1 MDVVNLR
8 AAAATLRLSAMNSL
22 SRDCAAERGK
32 ARRFVETLQNRCGSR
47 SIDRC
52 SGTGPRA
59 QGGDALEQQ
68 IVFDSDDLQ
77 LTGAIR
83 APERAQPGR
92 KLPAFIVLHGFGSS
106 SSAGNV
112 TTPCAMLD
120 RLGYVTMRFD
130 FRGCGKSQGERG
142 RIICLEQVADVKNA
156 ITALQSHPQVEA
168 DRIGLLG
175 SSFGAAVAVYSAG
188 SDDRVAACVSAS
200 GWGNGATK
208 FAAQHGDRFPKF
220 LDMLTTG
227 KAYRQRTGQ
236 SMMVSRYEIVP
247 IPEKLRGHVVEGSV
261 MEMPVDT
268 AQSMYEFR
276 AEDMIGKIS
285 PRPTLLLHSA
295 VDSVTP
301 TEQTIEMFK
310 RSGSN
315 CEMHLFTGTD
325 HFMFA
330 EGNNRVHEVVKSWLE
345 EFFPA

>member
-1 MDVVNLR
+1 MEQQIV
-8 AAAATLRLSAMNSL
+8 
-22 SRDCAAERGK
+22 
-32 ARRFVETLQNRCGSR
+32 
-47 SIDRC
+47 
-52 SGTGPRA
+52 
-59 QGGDALEQQ
+59 LEQQ
-68 IVFDSDDLQ
+68 IVFESDGLE

-83 APERAQPGR
+83 VPEGAQPGL
-92 KLPAFIVLHGFGSS
+92 KLPAFIILHGFGSS

-112 TTPCAMLD
+112 TTPSAMLD

-130 FRGCGKSQGERG
+130 FRGCGNSQGEHG
-142 RIICLEQVADVKNA
+142 RIICLEQVADAQNA
-156 ITALQSHPQVEA
+156 ITALQNHPQV
-168 DRIGLLG
+168 DPNRIGLLG
-175 SSFGAAVAVYSAG
+175 SSFGAAVAVYTSG
-188 SDDRVAACVSAS
+188 LDGRVAACVSAS

-220 LDMLTTG
+220 LDMLAKG
-227 KAYRQRTGQ
+227 KAHRERTGQ

-268 AQSMYEFR
+268 AQSMYDFR
-276 AEDMIGKIS
+276 AEDMIGAMS

-295 VDSVTP
+295 IDSVTP
-301 TEQTIEMFK
+301 TDQTLDLFK

-330 EGNNRVHEVVKSWLE
+330 EGNHRVQEVVKSWLDA
-345 EFFPA
+345 FFPV